1 MNKITLYYGTAR
13 LYSNRIV
20 RADLSNEK
28 TLTLNEVNFIQAD
41 GINTVFSFNI
51 PLENIEEYSN
61 ISPSYAIV
69 DDQQCW
75 YIISCTKQRQ
85 GQISLQLRRDFL
97 SETWDSLK
105 TAPFI
110 CTKSSTIP
118 PSCSYAKYNKT
129 MNLSQVKQ
137 NEYLIKDRSNG
148 RGWLVGYVAKE
159 TRNGNSFCT
168 TMEPDEENPDQ
179 QVIAPRTFTASDN
192 SDNYDITVNSLSDLK
207 YKENEIYYR
216 YTGKIDNRI
225 AVQYWHNN
233 KVDPQSFLANDE
245 AFFPIDM
252 SNYAATSF
260 WTIDE
265 KRQDINPYTNNLW
278 WSQMKEGN
286 KALRDYIVSET
297 TGRTSA
303 SQAEDDILSLNEKTV
318 LDKST
323 NLAYKINV
331 EKQYYNVDFRD
342 TTLEEKRAFWGAIKD
357 YAEFEPMPNQDTQ
370 AQRYQKVFLSII
382 TYKISLSPY
391 KGEITFENE
400 INHLSTSGAPY
411 DIFAIPLGGTF
422 TLNNEQIAVN
432 ENNMFDLVST
442 IQREATSSIVYDIQ
456 WVPYVPIY
464 STTFTQAN
472 TEYRQFTKITSTNN
486 GTHTN
491 VGIFIWLNTSQGTL
505 YIDSPLKISLANP
518 IYYNG
523 EYIYPATTQQSNLF
537 TLTDNL
543 QQRKFSEENYFRIT
557 GPNYSS
563 TFEFDPVKNQSLKGF
578 KVDMALKPYSPYFYI
593 SPVYGGLYGGDFK
606 DGRGLILAGDY
617 SLDQVSNAWSN
628 YKLNNKNY
636 ELIFNRQIQSLDLKN
651 TYQNK
656 LANQQLVSDI
666 FSATAGTAQ
675 GALSGF
681 FMGGVAGAVVGGVS
695 SAAAGI
701 TDTVV
706 NAQNRKM
713 ERAIRDDQRQAMI
726 DNFEYQIGNIQALPD
741 TLTKVSAFNPDFKI
755 YPLIEFYTCTDE
767 EKTNVDNAI
776 KYNGIDINIICKLE
790 DFDKGYVQ
798 GAILQFPTDLNISEE
813 QARTINF
820 ELQSGVYYKEI

>member
-41 GINTVFSFNI
+41 GINTVFNFNI
-51 PLENIEEYSN
+51 PLENIEEFSN

-75 YIISCTKQRQ
+75 YVISCNKQRQ

-118 PSCSYAKYNKT
+118 PSCAYAKYNKT

-159 TRNGNSFCT
+159 ARDGNSFCT
-168 TMEPDEENPDQ
+168 TMEPDGDDPSK
-179 QVIAPRTFTASDN
+179 QVVCPRTYTASDN
-192 SDNYDITVNSLSDLK
+192 SENYDITVNSLSDLK
-207 YKENEIYYR
+207 YKENEVYYR

-225 AVQYWHNN
+225 NVQYWYDNGHKN
-233 KVDPQSFLANDE
+233 DIQSFLANDDS
-245 AFFPIDM
+245 FFVIDA
-252 SNYAATSF
+252 SNYESASF
-260 WTIDE
+260 WRIDE
-265 KRQDINPYTNNLW
+265 KRQGLNPYTDNLW

-286 KALRDYIVSET
+286 KALRDFIINET
-297 TGRTSA
+297 TGRTTA
-303 SQAEDDILSLNEKTV
+303 GQAEDDILNLNEKTV

-323 NLAYKINV
+323 NLAYKINI

-342 TTLEEKRAFWGAIKD
+342 TTLEEKQVFFNAIKNYTSQTMAD
-357 YAEFEPMPNQDTQ
+357 DR
-370 AQRYQKVFLSII
+370 RYQKVNLSII

-391 KGEITFENE
+391 KGEITFEN
-400 INHLSTSGAPY
+400 IADHLTTSGAPY

-422 TLNNEQIAVN
+422 TLDNEQIAVN
-432 ENNMFDLVST
+432 ESNMFDLVAT
-442 IQREATSSIVYDIQ
+442 IQREATSAIVYDVQ

-464 STTFTQAN
+464 NTTLTQPN
-472 TEYRQFTKITSTNN
+472 SEYRQFTKITSTNN
-486 GTHTN
+486 GNTAN
-491 VGIFIWLNTSQGTL
+491 VGVFIWLNTSQGTL
-505 YIDSPLKISLANP
+505 YINSPLTIELANP
-518 IYYNG
+518 SYLEGKYV
-523 EYIYPATTQQSNLF
+523 YPESLAESNNF

-578 KVDMALKPYSPYFYI
+578 KVDMALKPYNPYFYI

-617 SLDQVSNAWSN
+617 SLDQVSNAWNN
-628 YKLNNKNY
+628 YKLSNKNY

-675 GALSGF
+675 GALAGF
-681 FMGGVAGAVVGGVS
+681 FMGGGVAGAIVGGAT

-726 DNFEYQIGNIQALPD
+726 DNFEYQMGNIQALPD

-755 YPLIEFYTCTDE
+755 YPLIEYYTCTDE

-813 QARTINF
+813 QARAINF